1 MMAAIHKLRGNFTE
15 VDIDDEIVLMRLD
28 NGELLSLA
36 DSAAA
41 VWRLIDGERDRPGLV
56 SALEAE
62 FDARDRNMAA
72 DVDELLGQLKDA
84 GLVEEA

>member
-1 MMAAIHKLRGNFTE
+1 MMAAVHKLTGNFTE

-41 VWRLIDGERDRPGLV
+41 VWRLIDGERDRPALV
-56 SALEAE
+56 AALNAE
-62 FDARDRNMAA
+62 FDADEGSIAR
-72 DVDELLGQLKDA
+72 DVDDLLSQLKEA
-84 GLVEEA
+84 GLIGEG